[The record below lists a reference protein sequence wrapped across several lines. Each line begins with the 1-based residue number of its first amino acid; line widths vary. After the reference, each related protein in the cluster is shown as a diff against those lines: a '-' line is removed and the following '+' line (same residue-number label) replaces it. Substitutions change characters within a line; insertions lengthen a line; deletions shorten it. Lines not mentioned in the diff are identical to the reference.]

1 MISYPVAMLIQD
13 FLERG
18 KRQSWDF
25 SGDEL
30 FQTELLPQFEQCL
43 AQYFAD
49 HWRRDNL

>member
-1 MISYPVAMLIQD
+1 MLDYPVAMLIQD
-13 FLERG
+13 FLDRG

-43 AQYFAD
+43 AQYFAATQ
-49 HWRRDNL
+49 RKT